1 MSRRAI
7 IVTGASSG
15 IGLAITRHLA
25 GQGHRV
31 YAGAR
36 KPDDLA
42 ALAEIA
48 NVQPLRLDV
57 RSADEVQAARELV
70 TAQGLGL
77 YGLVNN
83 AGVGELGP
91 LLGWSEAQLQRL
103 FDINVYGPHRMTNA
117 LMPLLLASRG
127 RIVNIGSQGG
137 SITSRYFGP
146 YTMTK
151 HALEAY
157 TQALQLELA
166 PHGVAVSIVQPG
178 GVATRVGENAQGAT
192 QAHFEQTPEPLRAEA
207 LQVLAAMSKP
217 APPRSDEP
225 ESATNRKLSDPAIV
239 CTAVQEALFSD
250 RPRLRY
256 MVGTE
261 WEGNRVLHALL
272 DKLLDANDGSSLHY
286 PRERLIALLDEHLA
300 ARHTH
305 AGDSRE

>member
-1 MSRRAI
+1 MSSRAI
-7 IVTGASSG
+7 LVTGASSG
-15 IGLAITRHLA
+15 IGLALTRHLA
-25 GQGHRV
+25 DQGHRV

-36 KPDDLA
+36 KPADLA
-42 ALAEIA
+42 ALGEIA
-48 NVQPLRLDV
+48 NVVPLRLDV
-57 RSADEVQAARELV
+57 RSADEVRAALALV

-91 LLGWSEAQLQRL
+91 LLGWDDSALQRL
-103 FDINVYGPHRMTNA
+103 FDINVFGPHRLTNA
-117 LMPLLLASRG
+117 FAPLLLAARG

-137 SITSRYFGP
+137 SITSRYYGP

-178 GVATRVGENAQGAT
+178 GVATQVGENAQEAT
-192 QAHFEQTPEPLRAEA
+192 RAHFERTPEPLRGEA
-207 LQVLAAMSKP
+207 LQVLAAMSRP
-217 APPRSDEP
+217 APPRPDEP

-239 CTAVQEALFSD
+239 CAAVQEALFSAS
-250 RPRLRY
+250 PRLRY

-261 WEGNRVLHALL
+261 WEGNRVLNALL
-272 DKLLDANDGSSLHY
+272 DRLLDANDGSSLHY

-300 ARHTH
+300 RRG
-305 AGDSRE
+305 AGA

>member
-1 MSRRAI
+1 MSGKAI
-7 IVTGASSG
+7 LVTGASSG
-15 IGLAITRHLA
+15 IGLALSRHLA
-25 GQGHRV
+25 GLGHRV

-36 KPDDLA
+36 KAADLA

-48 NVQPLRLDV
+48 NVLPIRLDV
-57 RSADEVQAARELV
+57 RSAEEVEAAV
-70 TAQGLGL
+70 AFVSAQGLGL

-91 LLGWSEAQLQRL
+91 LLGWDDTQLQRL
-103 FDINVYGPHRMTNA
+103 FDINVFGPHRLTNA
-117 LMPLLLASRG
+117 FAPLLLAARG

-137 SITSRYFGP
+137 SITGPFYGP

-178 GVATRVGENAQGAT
+178 GVATRAT
-192 QAHFEQTPEPLRAEA
+192 GGPLPFHVERAPEPLRAAA
-207 LQVLAAMSKP
+207 LQARAAMLSP
-217 APPRSDEP
+217 APARTDEP

-239 CTAVQEALFSD
+239 CAAVQAALFD
-250 RPRLRY
+250 ANPRLRY

-261 WEGNRVLHALL
+261 WEGRRVLNSLL
-272 DKLLDANDGSSLHY
+272 DRLLDANDGSSLHY
-286 PRERLIALLDEHLA
+286 DRAQLIALLDAHLE
-300 ARHTH
+300 ARKP
-305 AGDSRE
+305 

>member
-1 MSRRAI
+1 MDSRAI
-7 IVTGASSG
+7 LVTGASSG

-36 KPDDLA
+36 KPADLA

-48 NVQPLRLDV
+48 NVVPLRLDV
-57 RSADEVQAARELV
+57 RSADEVRAAVELV
-70 TAQGLGL
+70 TAQGQGL

-91 LLGWSEAQLQRL
+91 LVSWSDAQLQQL
-103 FDINVYGPHRMTNA
+103 FDINVFGPHRVTNA
-117 LMPLLLASRG
+117 MLPLLLQSRG

-137 SITSRYFGP
+137 SITSKFYGP

-157 TQALQLELA
+157 SQALQLELA

-178 GVATRVGENAQGAT
+178 GIVSKVGENAQTAT
-192 QAHFEQTPEPLRAEA
+192 RAHFEQAPEPFRAEA
-207 LQVLAAMSKP
+207 LQVLTAMNKP
-217 APPRSDEP
+217 PPPQPDEP
-225 ESATNRKLSDPAIV
+225 ESSTNRKLSDPAIV
-239 CTAVQEALFSD
+239 CTAVEQALFSAA
-250 RPRLRY
+250 PKLRY

-261 WEGNRVLHALL
+261 WEGNRVLHALI

-286 PRERLIALLDEHLA
+286 PRERLVALLDEHLA
-300 ARHTH
+300 TRKP
-305 AGDSRE
+305 